1 MSLDTSEE
9 SLHLFL
15 SDDDNEQI
23 YEKEDS
29 LDLHLVFAESK
40 DHLVKE
46 DPRVSSSN
54 ADTLTS
60 GLGSDLL
67 ADETLNR
74 NSPDHWPDTLPG
86 VGEFVSLYSPASP
99 SPPPSRPPTPLVD
112 TQFFPLHDL
121 ELLTELSQLRL
132 DRLLRE
138 IKILHNIAFDLG
150 LQEAKEMTRGRYLN
164 ILRKHSNYD

>member
-60 GLGSDLL
+60 GQSGFLITFWAVKG
-67 ADETLNR
+67 
-74 NSPDHWPDTLPG
+74 
-86 VGEFVSLYSPASP
+86 
-99 SPPPSRPPTPLVD
+99 
-112 TQFFPLHDL
+112 
-121 ELLTELSQLRL
+121 
-132 DRLLRE
+132 
-138 IKILHNIAFDLG
+138 
-150 LQEAKEMTRGRYLN
+150 
-164 ILRKHSNYD
+164 